1 MPAKSI
7 SELQKLA
14 PQIRRDILRMVHA
27 CQSGHPGGSLGCVE
41 YFVALYGH
49 EMNHNSDFQMDGV
62 GEDLCFLSNGH
73 ISPLWYS
80 TLARFG
86 YFPLEELGTFR
97 KLNSRL
103 QGHPATHEHLPGI
116 RVASGSLGQGL
127 SVAIGAA
134 QAKKL
139 NGDKSTVYVL
149 MGDGEQQEG
158 QVWEAAM
165 YAPHNKVDN
174 LIATIDYNGQQI
186 DGPVN
191 AILNLLSLKA
201 KYESFGWIILEQ
213 EAGNNLEAMVSTLQE
228 AKSLLGNG
236 KPVMILMKTEMGF
249 GVDFMMHSHKWHG
262 IPPNDEQ
269 LAAALGQL
277 ESDLV
282 DY

>member
-1 MPAKSI
+1 MARKSI
-7 SELQKLA
+7 EELKNLA
-14 PQIRRDILRMVHA
+14 NQVRRDILRMVHS

-41 YFVALYGH
+41 YFMALYGH
-49 EMNHNSDFQMDGV
+49 EMNHNPDFQMDGK
-62 GEDLCFLSNGH
+62 GEDLSFLSNGH

-86 YFPLEELGTFR
+86 YFPTEELGSFR

-116 RVASGSLGQGL
+116 RIASGSLGQGL

-134 QAKKL
+134 LAKKL
-139 NGDKSTVYVL
+139 NNDPSTVFVL

-165 YAPHNKVDN
+165 FAPHNKVDN

-186 DGPVN
+186 DGPVDS
-191 AILNLLSLKA
+191 ILGLLSLRA
-201 KYESFGWIILEQ
+201 KYESFGWIVLDLPEGNDI
-213 EAGNNLEAMVSTLQE
+213 EAVVATIQK

-236 KPVMILMKTEMGF
+236 KPVAILMKTEMGF

-262 IPPNDEQ
+262 IPPNDDQ
-269 LAAALGQL
+269 LAAALAQL
-277 ESDLV
+277 PTVLQ

>member
-1 MPAKSI
+1 
-7 SELQKLA
+7 
-14 PQIRRDILRMVHA
+14 
-27 CQSGHPGGSLGCVE
+27 
-41 YFVALYGH
+41 
-49 EMNHNSDFQMDGV
+49 
-62 GEDLCFLSNGH
+62 
-73 ISPLWYS
+73 
-80 TLARFG
+80 
-86 YFPLEELGTFR
+86 
-97 KLNSRL
+97 
-103 QGHPATHEHLPGI
+103 
-116 RVASGSLGQGL
+116 
-127 SVAIGAA
+127 
-134 QAKKL
+134 
-139 NGDKSTVYVL
+139 
-149 MGDGEQQEG
+149 
-158 QVWEAAM
+158 M